1 MFQNL
6 NRRTILYSKEM
17 ENIVFNRT
25 KIIATVGPASNSKE
39 ILKELVLSG
48 TDILR
53 LNFSHGD
60 YATHQR
66 VIDTVRDL
74 NVELGTYVSLL
85 QVLQG
90 PKIRVNEVEENT
102 TLEDGQELRV
112 TTNEIKGNYKIVST
126 SYKRLSEDV
135 RVGDAILIDDGK
147 IELKVKSIDG
157 DEVVTEVIH
166 GGPLLSRKGMNLPH
180 TKVSSSSL
188 TEKDIKDLDFGLK
201 NNVNW
206 IALSFVRSAA
216 DIVDL
221 KKRIEAAGK
230 EIKVIAKIE
239 KPEALDHITEII
251 EESDA
256 IMVARGDLG
265 VEIAMEEVPMV
276 QKRIIFQCNKM
287 AKPVIVAT
295 QMMESMIENA
305 RPTRAETS
313 DVANSVMDGA
323 DTVMLSAETAAGRF
337 PVLAV
342 KSMVKTIQ
350 SVETSQKKIYFK
362 YSKLNPNSPLFL
374 NDSLI
379 QTAVHLSQDTNAKAI
394 VGMTTSGFTAWRL
407 SAHRPKANIFIFTGN
422 RKLLTTLSLIWGVR
436 GFYYDADESTDA
448 TIADIG
454 EILASAGHL
463 KKDDVFITMA
473 SMPIHERLRTNMLKI
488 NIVE

>member
-1 MFQNL
+1 MQ
-6 NRRTILYSKEM
+6 
-17 ENIVFNRT
+17 NIVFNRT

-39 ILKELVLSG
+39 VLRELILSG
-48 TDILR
+48 TDIFR
-53 LNFSHGD
+53 LNFSHGEHSI
-60 YATHQR
+60 HQR
-66 VIDTVRDL
+66 VINSVREL
-74 NVELGTYVSLL
+74 NEELGTYVSLV
-85 QVLQG
+85 QDLQG
-90 PKIRVNEVEENT
+90 PKIRVNEVEEGT
-102 TLEDGQELRV
+102 ILEDGQEFRV
-112 TTNEIKGNYKIVST
+112 TINEIKGNNKIAST
-126 SYKRLSEDV
+126 SYKSLVKDV
-135 RVGDAILIDDGK
+135 KAGDAILIDDGK
-147 IELKVKSIDG
+147 VELKVKEVDG
-157 DEVVTEVIH
+157 DDVISEVIH

-180 TKVSSSSL
+180 TAVSSTSL
-188 TEKDIKDLDFGLK
+188 TKKDIKDLAFGLE
-201 NNVNW
+201 NNVDW

-216 DIVDL
+216 DVIEL
-221 KKRIEAAGK
+221 KARIEAAGK

-239 KPEALDHITEII
+239 KPEALEHINEII
-251 EESDA
+251 EASDA

-265 VEIAMEEVPMV
+265 VETAMEEVPMV

-323 DTVMLSAETAAGRF
+323 DTVMLSAETAMGKF
-337 PVLAV
+337 PILAV
-342 KSMVKTIQ
+342 KSMVRTIQ
-350 SVETSQKKIYFK
+350 SVESMQKKIYFK
-362 YSKLNPNSPLFL
+362 YTKLNPKSPLFL

-436 GFYYDADESTDA
+436 GFFYDVDESTDA

-454 EILASAGHL
+454 KVLVNAGHV
-463 KKDDVFITMA
+463 KKGDVFITMA

-488 NIVE
+488 NVVE

>member
-1 MFQNL
+1 MQ
-6 NRRTILYSKEM
+6 
-17 ENIVFNRT
+17 NIVFNRT

-39 ILKELVLSG
+39 VLRELMLSG
-48 TDILR
+48 TDIFR
-53 LNFSHGD
+53 LNFSHGEHSM
-60 YATHQR
+60 HQQ
-66 VIDTVRDL
+66 VINTVREL
-74 NVELGTYVSLL
+74 NKEMGTYVSLL
-85 QVLQG
+85 QDLQG
-90 PKIRVNEVEENT
+90 PKIRVNEVEEGT
-102 TLEDGQELRV
+102 ILDDGHKFIITVNEL
-112 TTNEIKGNYKIVST
+112 KGDKRIAST
-126 SYKRLSEDV
+126 SYKSLVNDV
-135 RVGDAILIDDGK
+135 KAGNAILIDDGK
-147 IELKVKSIDG
+147 IELKVKKVEG
-157 DEVVTEVIH
+157 DDVITEVIH

-180 TKVSSSSL
+180 TNVSSTSL
-188 TEKDIKDLDFGLK
+188 TEKDIKDLAFGLE
-201 NNVNW
+201 NNMDW
-206 IALSFVRSAA
+206 IALSFVRLPA
-216 DIVDL
+216 DVIDL
-221 KKRIEAAGK
+221 KERIAAAGK

-251 EESDA
+251 EVSDA

-265 VEIAMEEVPMV
+265 VEIAMEDVPMV

-323 DTVMLSAETAAGRF
+323 DTVMLSAETATGKF

-342 KSMVKTIQ
+342 KSMVRTIQ
-350 SVETSQKKIYFK
+350 SVESSQKKIYFK

-422 RKLLTTLSLIWGVR
+422 RKLLTTLSLIWGIR

-454 EILASAGHL
+454 KVLVDAGHV
-463 KKDDVFITMA
+463 KKGDVFITMA

-488 NIVE
+488 NVVE

>member
-1 MFQNL
+1 MQ
-6 NRRTILYSKEM
+6 
-17 ENIVFNRT
+17 NIVFNRT

-39 ILKELVLSG
+39 VLRELILSG
-48 TDILR
+48 TDIFR
-53 LNFSHGD
+53 LNFSHGEHSI
-60 YATHQR
+60 HQR
-66 VIDTVRDL
+66 VINSVREL
-74 NVELGTYVSLL
+74 NEELGTYVSLV
-85 QVLQG
+85 QDLQG
-90 PKIRVNEVEENT
+90 PKIRVNEVEEGT
-102 TLEDGQELRV
+102 ILEDGQEFRV
-112 TTNEIKGNYKIVST
+112 TINEIKGNNKIAST
-126 SYKRLSEDV
+126 SYKSLVKDV
-135 RVGDAILIDDGK
+135 KAGDAILIDDGK
-147 IELKVKSIDG
+147 VELKVKEVDG
-157 DEVVTEVIH
+157 DDVISEVIH

-180 TKVSSSSL
+180 TAVSSTSL
-188 TEKDIKDLDFGLK
+188 TKKDIKDLAFGLE
-201 NNVNW
+201 NNVDW

-216 DIVDL
+216 DVIEL
-221 KKRIEAAGK
+221 KERIEAAGK

-239 KPEALDHITEII
+239 KPEALEHINEII
-251 EESDA
+251 EASDA

-265 VEIAMEEVPMV
+265 VETAMEEVPMV

-323 DTVMLSAETAAGRF
+323 DTVMLSAETAMGKF
-337 PVLAV
+337 PILAV
-342 KSMVKTIQ
+342 KSMVRTIQ
-350 SVETSQKKIYFK
+350 SVESMQKKIYFK
-362 YSKLNPNSPLFL
+362 YTKLNPKSPLFL

-436 GFYYDADESTDA
+436 GFFYDVDESTDA

-454 EILASAGHL
+454 KVLVNAGHV
-463 KKDDVFITMA
+463 KKGDVFITMA

-488 NIVE
+488 NVVE

>member
-1 MFQNL
+1 MQ
-6 NRRTILYSKEM
+6 
-17 ENIVFNRT
+17 NIVFNRT

-39 ILKELVLSG
+39 VLRELMVSG
-48 TDILR
+48 TDIFR
-53 LNFSHGD
+53 LNFSHGEHSM
-60 YATHQR
+60 HQQ
-66 VIDTVRDL
+66 VINTVREL
-74 NVELGTYVSLL
+74 NKEMGTYVSLL
-85 QVLQG
+85 QDLQG
-90 PKIRVNEVEENT
+90 PKIRVNEVEEGT
-102 TLEDGQELRV
+102 ILDDGQEFII
-112 TTNEIKGNYKIVST
+112 TSNELKGDKRIAST
-126 SYKRLSEDV
+126 SYKSLVNDV
-135 RVGDAILIDDGK
+135 KPGDAILIDDGK
-147 IELKVKSIDG
+147 IELKVKNVDG
-157 DEVVTEVIH
+157 NDVITEVIH
-166 GGPLLSRKGMNLPH
+166 GGPLLSRKGMNLPQ
-180 TKVSSSSL
+180 TNVSSTSL
-188 TEKDIKDLDFGLK
+188 TEKDIKDLAFGLE
-201 NNVNW
+201 NNMDW
-206 IALSFVRSAA
+206 IALSFVRLPE
-216 DIVDL
+216 DVIDL
-221 KKRIEAAGK
+221 KERIAAAGK

-251 EESDA
+251 EVSDA

-265 VEIAMEEVPMV
+265 VEIAMEDVPMV

-323 DTVMLSAETAAGRF
+323 DTVMLSAETATGKF

-342 KSMVKTIQ
+342 KSMVRTIQ
-350 SVETSQKKIYFK
+350 SVESSQKKIYFK
-362 YSKLNPNSPLFL
+362 YSKLNPKSPLFL

-422 RKLLTTLSLIWGVR
+422 RKLLTTLSLIWGIR

-454 EILASAGHL
+454 KVLVDAGHV
-463 KKDDVFITMA
+463 KKGDVFITMA

-488 NIVE
+488 NVVE

>member
-1 MFQNL
+1 M
-6 NRRTILYSKEM
+6 Y
-17 ENIVFNRT
+17 EN
-25 KIIATVGPASNSKE
+25 GC
-39 ILKELVLSG
+39 
-48 TDILR
+48 
-53 LNFSHGD
+53 
-60 YATHQR
+60 
-66 VIDTVRDL
+66 
-74 NVELGTYVSLL
+74 
-85 QVLQG
+85 
-90 PKIRVNEVEENT
+90 
-102 TLEDGQELRV
+102 
-112 TTNEIKGNYKIVST
+112 
-126 SYKRLSEDV
+126 
-135 RVGDAILIDDGK
+135 ILIDDGK
-147 IELKVKSIDG
+147 VELKVKEVDG
-157 DEVVTEVIH
+157 DDVISEVIH

-180 TKVSSSSL
+180 TAVSSTSL
-188 TEKDIKDLDFGLK
+188 TKKDIKDLAFGLE
-201 NNVNW
+201 NNVDW

-216 DIVDL
+216 DVIEL
-221 KKRIEAAGK
+221 KARIEAAGK

-239 KPEALDHITEII
+239 KPEALEHINEII
-251 EESDA
+251 EASDA

-265 VEIAMEEVPMV
+265 VETAMEEVPMV

-323 DTVMLSAETAAGRF
+323 DTVMLSAETAMGKF
-337 PVLAV
+337 PILAV
-342 KSMVKTIQ
+342 KSMVRTIQ
-350 SVETSQKKIYFK
+350 SVESMQKKIYFK
-362 YSKLNPNSPLFL
+362 YTKLNPKSPLFL

-436 GFYYDADESTDA
+436 GFFYDVDESTDA

-454 EILASAGHL
+454 KVLVNAGHV
-463 KKDDVFITMA
+463 KKGDVFITMA

-488 NIVE
+488 NVVE

>member
-1 MFQNL
+1 MQN
-6 NRRTILYSKEM
+6 I
-17 ENIVFNRT
+17 IFNRT
-25 KIIATVGPASNSKE
+25 KIIATVGPASNSREVLKKL
-39 ILKELVLSG
+39 ILAG
-48 TDILR
+48 TDIFR
-53 LNFSHGD
+53 LNFSHGE
-60 YATHQR
+60 YASHQQ

-74 NVELGTYVSLL
+74 NKELGTYVSLL
-85 QVLQG
+85 QDLQG
-90 PKIRVNEVEENT
+90 PKIRINEVEDGT
-102 TLEDGQELRV
+102 VLEDGQV
-112 TTNEIKGNYKIVST
+112 FKITTTDEVGNDTRAST
-126 SYKRLSEDV
+126 SYKALPNDAKE
-135 RVGDAILIDDGK
+135 GDIILIDDGK
-147 IELKVKSIDG
+147 VELKVSGIVG
-157 DEVVTEVIH
+157 AEVITEVVH

-180 TKVSSSSL
+180 TNVSAAAL
-188 TEKDIKDLDFGLK
+188 TEKDELDLAFGLK
-201 NNVNW
+201 NDVDW
-206 IALSFVRSAA
+206 IALSFVRSAN
-216 DIVDL
+216 DIIDL
-221 KKRIEAAGK
+221 KHKIHEADK
-230 EIKVIAKIE
+230 EVKVIAKIE
-239 KPEALDHITEII
+239 KPEALEHIDKII

-265 VEIAMEEVPMV
+265 VEIEMEDVPMV
-276 QKRIIFQCNKM
+276 QKRIIYRCNRM

-323 DTVMLSAETAAGRF
+323 DTVMLSAETAIGNF

-342 KSMVKTIQ
+342 ESMVRTIQ

-379 QTAVHLSQDTNAKAI
+379 QTAVHLSQDVDARAI

-454 EILASAGHL
+454 NILKKAGHL
-463 KKDDVFITMA
+463 KKGNVFITMA
-473 SMPIHERLRTNMLKI
+473 SMPIHERHRTNMLKI
-488 NIVE
+488 NLVE